1 VHAEHTMA
9 AKAPIASIG
18 LMKLGLV
25 MAPVLVG
32 NGPTA
37 SHDYRPRTVDRER
50 NNGFGAL
57 DERSFERMAAS
68 VRHSV
73 GA

>member
-1 VHAEHTMA
+1 MDRLR
-9 AKAPIASIG
+9 PD
-18 LMKLGLV
+18 
-25 MAPVLVG
+25 
-32 NGPTA
+32 
-37 SHDYRPRTVDRER
+37 DYRPRTVDRER

>member
-1 VHAEHTMA
+1 MDRLR
-9 AKAPIASIG
+9 PD
-18 LMKLGLV
+18 
-25 MAPVLVG
+25 
-32 NGPTA
+32 
-37 SHDYRPRTVDRER
+37 DYRPRTVDRER
-50 NNGFGAL
+50 NNGFGTL